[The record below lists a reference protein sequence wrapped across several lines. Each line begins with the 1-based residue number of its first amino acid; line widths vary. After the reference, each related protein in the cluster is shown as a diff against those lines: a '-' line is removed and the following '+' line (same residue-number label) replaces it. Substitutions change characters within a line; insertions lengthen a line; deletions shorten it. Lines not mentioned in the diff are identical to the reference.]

1 MRPAPGYLLG
11 GIVLAAASTAL
22 IAQLATSFKSPPPRP
37 VAVVVPGAPSTVAT
51 DISGFAFPPSVTVA
65 VDGTVTWTNADS
77 AGHTVTFD
85 DQALK
90 SQSVPGGATV
100 SVQFR
105 AKGTYTYH
113 CDIHSSMTGTVQVS
127 DPSTS
132 PESTDPNDPYGD
144 SK

>member
-1 MRPAPGYLLG
+1 MRPAPGFLLG

-22 IAQLATSFKSPPPRP
+22 VAQLATSFKSPPPRP
-37 VAVVVPGAPSTVAT
+37 VAVVVSGAHSTAAS
-51 DISGFAFPPSVTVA
+51 ISGFAFPKSVTVA

-85 DQALK
+85 DPTL
-90 SQSVPGGATV
+90 STQSVPGGATV

-105 AKGTYTYH
+105 TKGLYSYH
-113 CDIHSSMTGTVQVS
+113 CDIHSSMTGSVEVLAAA
-127 DPSTS
+127 DAA
-132 PESTDPNDPYGD
+132 ESTDPYDPYGE